1 MKKFLQILVAI
12 IVAVI
17 VLMITLPF
25 VFKDQLMEKSLKAIN
40 EKVDARVDVQ
50 DVRVSMFKRF
60 PNLNV
65 GLRGLSVS
73 GKGQFEKDTLVQF
86 ESFDAE
92 VDLMSLF
99 QKQMVL
105 EGVYLVQPRVHAKI
119 AADSAVNWD
128 IMKAPEVEE
137 EEEAPDTT
145 AAPSGYRVDLQTFQ
159 ITRGKVL
166 FEDLTSEMTFSAAG
180 LSFLMDG
187 DLGADSS
194 EIALQMNLSP
204 VDFKMGA
211 IRYISQAEVDFTAG
225 IGANLRDGR
234 YHIRNNR
241 FTINGLELNFDG
253 LVTMDDEGRISP
265 DISFSTSKTTF
276 KSLLSMV
283 PAIYMQDFQQVETA
297 GKLTL
302 NGQVSGYYQDEVL
315 PSVDVNLKVEDA
327 MFSYP
332 DLPKKAENI
341 QISLQTFFDGK
352 QPDNTRVNLEKFHIE
367 LAGSPFD
374 AKLSL
379 RTPISNPTIDGS
391 MKGQLVLG
399 NLADVIPMEET
410 QLRGI
415 VDSDLQFAGSID
427 MVEQE
432 RYNEFQAQ
440 GRVTLKDFYF
450 SSPELPEAVTMNSE
464 MEFTP
469 QYLDLKNLSA
479 SIGESDLNF
488 SGKLSNYLAYA
499 LDQGVLKGDFRLTSD
514 YLDVNRFLTEGEE
527 EAVPDT
533 TAPAELS
540 LFEVPSRI
548 DLKMDAQ
555 MKEILYG
562 DMQISDARGII
573 LIKEQTVYLD
583 DFAMGLFDGQMTAS
597 GEYSTRDTIQPYAS
611 FDMSVQDLQI
621 KNALQT
627 FRVMDSLAPILKR
640 ADGDIS
646 LDLQYMSQL
655 QPDMMPDMK
664 TMDGFG
670 ELRSRQIRMK
680 GSRSLGK
687 VLSALKITESASERF
702 ENIRIN
708 FLIRQGKLI
717 VKPFDVNLAGINM
730 NISGSQSYDKTMD
743 YNLDMKIPR
752 SKFGAAA
759 NQLVQNLVDK
769 AASQGVDI
777 DPGENVNMK
786 ARVTGTFSEPK
797 VALNMGESSESG
809 GVKEQVKQKV
819 QEIVEEKKEETE
831 EKVRKE
837 ASAKAQQIISDAE
850 ERADQIMA
858 EARKAAEKLRQQAD
872 KRASQIE
879 KEAEGKNVLV
889 RKAAEKSAEKIRQ
902 EADKK
907 AGQLIE
913 EARNQA
919 DSVIQNAKERAQ
931 QIENK

>member
-1 MKKFLQILVAI
+1 
-12 IVAVI
+12 
-17 VLMITLPF
+17 MITLPF
-25 VFKDQLMEKSLKAIN
+25 VFKDQLMEKSLDAIN
-40 EKVDARVDVQ
+40 EKVDAQVDVQ

-73 GKGQFEKDTLVQF
+73 GKGQFEGDTLVQF

-99 QKQMVL
+99 KKQMVL

-119 AADSAVNWD
+119 AADSTVNWD
-128 IMKAPEVEE
+128 IMKAPEEE
-137 EEEAPDTT
+137 VEEEAPDTA
-145 AAPSGYRVDLQTFQ
+145 AAPTGYRVDLQTFQ
-159 ITRGKVL
+159 ISRGKVL
-166 FEDLTSEMTFSAAG
+166 FEDLTSNMLFSADG
-180 LSFLMDG
+180 LSFLMNG

-194 EIALQMNLSP
+194 EISLEMHVSP

-211 IRYISQAEVDFTAG
+211 IRYIKEAKVDFNAG
-225 IGANLRDGR
+225 IGANIQDGR

-241 FTINGLELNFDG
+241 FAINGLELNFDG
-253 LVTMDDEGRISP
+253 LVTMNDAGRITP
-265 DISFSTSKTTF
+265 DISFATSKTSF

-283 PAIYMQDFQQVETA
+283 PAIYMQDFQELETA
-297 GKLTL
+297 GELTL
-302 NGQVSGYYQDEVL
+302 NGRVSGYYQDEVL
-315 PSVDVNLKVEDA
+315 PSVDVNLQVTDA

-352 QPDNTRVNLEKFHIE
+352 QPDNTRVDLEQFHIE
-367 LAGSPFD
+367 LAQNPFD
-374 AKLSL
+374 ATLSL
-379 RTPISNPTIDGS
+379 RTPVSNPTIDGS
-391 MKGQLVLG
+391 MKGQVVLE
-399 NLADVIPMEET
+399 NLSDVIPMEET
-410 QLRGI
+410 QLRGV
-415 VDSDLQFAGSID
+415 VDSDLKFAGSMD
-427 MVEQE
+427 MVEEE
-432 RYNEFQAQ
+432 RYNEFQAE
-440 GRVTLKDFYF
+440 GRVILEDFYF
-450 SSPELPEAVTMNSE
+450 SSPELPEAVTMNSQ

-479 SIGESDLNF
+479 RIGESDMNF
-488 SGKLSNYLAYA
+488 SGKVSNYLAYA

-514 YLDVNRFLTEGEE
+514 YLDVNRFLTDEQE
-527 EAVPDT
+527 EAAADT

-548 DLKMDAQ
+548 DFKMDAQ

-562 DMQISDARGII
+562 DMQISDARGTI

-583 DFAMGLFDGQMTAS
+583 DFGMGLFDGQMTAS
-597 GEYSTRDTIQPYAS
+597 GEYSTRDTIRPYAS
-611 FDMSVQDLQI
+611 FDMSVKDLQI

-640 ADGDIS
+640 AEGDIS
-646 LDLQYMSQL
+646 LDLQYMSEL
-655 QPDMMPDMK
+655 QQNMMPNMK
-664 TMDGFG
+664 TIDGFG

-680 GSRSLGK
+680 GSRSVGK
-687 VLSALKITESASERF
+687 LLSALKITESASERF
-702 ENIRIN
+702 ENVRVN
-708 FLIRQGKLI
+708 FVIRQGKLI
-717 VKPFDVNLAGINM
+717 VKPFDVSLAGINM

-743 YNLDMKIPR
+743 YNIDMKIPR

-769 AASQGVDI
+769 AATQGVDI

-786 ARVTGTFSEPK
+786 AQVTGTFSEPRIS
-797 VALNMGESSESG
+797 LNMGESSGSS

-819 QEIVEEKKEETE
+819 QDIVEEKKEQTE

-837 ASAKAQQIISDAE
+837 ASAKAQQIIREAE
-850 ERADQIMA
+850 ERADRIMA
-858 EARKAAEKLRQQAD
+858 EAQKAAEKLRQEAD

-879 KEAEGKNVLV
+879 KEAEGKNIIV
-889 RKAAEKSAEKIRQ
+889 RKAAEKSAEKVRQ

-907 AGQLIE
+907 AEQLIQ

-919 DSVIQNAKERAQ
+919 DSILEKAKKQAD